1 VSITFVMPTPSP
13 LISPREITLGNAIII
28 DARSGADA
36 FERYRKS
43 HLVGALHADLDRD
56 LSQKASNPAYG
67 GRHPLP
73 DVKDFAAY
81 VGRLGITPMTPV
93 IVYDDKNGANAAAR
107 FWWML
112 RALGHENV
120 RVVDGGLDAI
130 LRDGLP
136 MTSDIQNPA
145 STASYPAVEW
155 RLPTVDLEEVKK
167 AANEPNALIIDVRE
181 AYRYRGEKEPI
192 DLVAG
197 HIPGAINIPYL
208 SNLSDDGRF
217 RSAEDLAAQYKAA
230 IGQRDPS
237 NVIVHCGSGVTACH
251 TLLALEQAAIKGANL
266 YVGSW
271 SEWSRRDLPLGK
283 GES

>member
-1 VSITFVMPTPSP
+1 MPSSSP
-13 LISPREITLGNAIII
+13 LISPKEIPLGATTII

-36 FERYRKS
+36 FQRYKSS
-43 HLVGALHADLDRD
+43 HLVGALHADLDKE
-56 LSQKASNPAYG
+56 LSKKPQDAAYG

-73 DVKDFAAY
+73 EIKDFAAFI
-81 VGRLGITPMTPV
+81 GKLGISPSTSV

-112 RALGHENV
+112 RALGHEKV
-120 RVVDGGLDAI
+120 QVVDGGLEAI
-130 LRDGLP
+130 IREKLP
-136 MTSDIQNPA
+136 MSSASQEPTSTSP
-145 STASYPAVEW
+145 YPAKEW
-155 RLPTVDLEEVKK
+155 QLPTANIDDVKT
-167 AANEPNALIIDVRE
+167 AASAPHALVIDVRE

-208 SNLSDDGRF
+208 ENLSTDGTF
-217 RSAEDLAAQYKAA
+217 RSAEELAAQYNQALDR
-230 IGQRDPS
+230 RDPS
-237 NVIVHCGSGVTACH
+237 RVIVHCGSGVTACH
-251 TLLALEQAAIKGANL
+251 TLLALEHAGIKGANL

-271 SEWSRRDLPLGK
+271 SEWSRRDLPVGK